1 MMSLPAANR
10 PSKDIFCRLQ
20 AVSCCLFLKTLD
32 LTLLARQ
39 DADFF
44 VNHQDDMKHYLGV
57 GNPNLNLHLW
67 PCLMASWW
75 GFSGGIDPNQ
85 KNQLHPWSFFFLPQ
99 EKLPPKVSLWHV
111 GQVNDKNVPWFS
123 REFATEGGTKNST
136 KRPCRLVVSGGFKG
150 LLGILLTPKKMCA
163 SVNDSIWWAYFFQ
176 MAGDDPPTRCWWREE
191 AR

>member
-85 KNQLHPWSFFFLPQ
+85 KNQLHPWSFFFFCHRRSFLPRWAYGMWARWMTRTCHGLAGSLQ
-99 EKLPPKVSLWHV
+99 RREGQKIQRNDHVGWWFQVVSKVCWEFCWPPKKCV
-111 GQVNDKNVPWFS
+111 QV
-123 REFATEGGTKNST
+123 
-136 KRPCRLVVSGGFKG
+136 
-150 LLGILLTPKKMCA
+150 
-163 SVNDSIWWAYFFQ
+163 
-176 MAGDDPPTRCWWREE
+176 
-191 AR
+191 